1 MNKYLV
7 KLGSEM
13 SGGRYFEAVPP
24 VQFQD
29 KEQLPVVT
37 GKDKNVEKNKYLE
50 KIALNKYEK
59 YLVDNVGT
67 SSTGQNREGTNRAI
81 EYESIDKTQK
91 HYSKGQKGGMNPRQ
105 KAEAKR
111 QGERYSK
118 APGASTRGGGA
129 TNGPSLS
136 ERLHKFKNEKSFE
149 RINEFHK
156 ASPQFKMGEPVV
168 EKAVKDSSKL
178 KTLGK
183 VGLGVGAAAGAG
195 YLGYKYLTREKQ
207 ASFSPE
213 LLEKLAATALSKRVN
228 DKTRGSRLNV
238 ESPMGNHV
246 PSSTLNKSLNSGK
259 ADPLTQPLSQ
269 RLADRKQAISLKNGG
284 DSPFK
289 DGKGKAD
296 QIHNAKALRSGGST
310 GTFDNHPNNFGRA
323 NAANIES
330 ALKDSKAGHTASL
343 KFNQSGSTS
352 FASTAPE
359 VKAPQSLGARIMSRL
374 KSGAGSAAAHV
385 RSRVSSMA
393 RTPMG
398 KIGLGVGAVAAA
410 GIGAKAMSGPKQEEQ
425 PYYSQGYGL

>member
-13 SGGRYFEAVPP
+13 SGGRYFEAIPP

-50 KIALNKYEK
+50 KIEKSAGSYSFNKKEGERLTAPQK
-59 YLVDNVGT
+59 VLAIGSMGAGVVAGRKLGETVAKRLPGPTAKLLTMGVGT
-67 SSTGQNREGTNRAI
+67 I
-81 EYESIDKTQK
+81 
-91 HYSKGQKGGMNPRQ
+91 
-105 KAEAKR
+105 
-111 QGERYSK
+111 
-118 APGASTRGGGA
+118 GGA
-129 TNGPSLS
+129 YG
-136 ERLHKFKNEKSFE
+136 
-149 RINEFHK
+149 
-156 ASPQFKMGEPVV
+156 
-168 EKAVKDSSKL
+168 
-178 KTLGK
+178 
-183 VGLGVGAAAGAG
+183 GLALADHAFFP
-195 YLGYKYLTREKQ
+195 REKQ
-207 ASFSPE
+207 SSFSPE

-228 DKTRGSRLNV
+228 DKTKGSRLNV
-238 ESPMGNHV
+238 ESESTDAYSKAYSGAQNKALGTSGKTMVDASKSGQAAATRQQGNI
-246 PSSTLNKSLNSGK
+246 PSSTLNASLNSGK
-259 ADPLTQPLSQ
+259 VDPLTQPLAQ

-296 QIHNAKALRSGGST
+296 QIHNAKTLRQGGNT
-310 GTFDNHPNNFGRA
+310 GAFDNHPNNFGRA

-410 GIGAKAMSGPKQEEQ
+410 GIGAKALSGPKQEEQ

>member
-29 KEQLPVVT
+29 KEQLPVVV
-37 GKDKNVEKNKYLE
+37 GKNKIVEKNKYLE

-59 YLVDNVGT
+59 YIRDNPSGQGIKESYVTAMDSLGKIRTKGKTPGILSTAKSMGKKLGDAAGT
-67 SSTGQNREGTNRAI
+67 R
-81 EYESIDKTQK
+81 
-91 HYSKGQKGGMNPRQ
+91 
-105 KAEAKR
+105 
-111 QGERYSK
+111 
-118 APGASTRGGGA
+118 RGGKP
-129 TNGPSLS
+129 NLS
-136 ERLHKFKNEKSFE
+136 TPPLQERLHAFKNEKSFE

-168 EKAVKDSSKL
+168 EKAVKDGSKL

-228 DKTRGSRLNV
+228 DKTKGSRLNV

-259 ADPLTQPLSQ
+259 VDPLTQPLAQ

-296 QIHNAKALRSGGST
+296 QIHNAKTLRQGGNT
-310 GTFDNHPNNFGRA
+310 GAFDNHPNNFGRA

-352 FASTAPE
+352 FSSTAPE

>member
-1 MNKYLV
+1 VNKYLV

-29 KEQLPVVT
+29 KEQLPVVV
-37 GKDKNVEKNKYLE
+37 GKNKVVEKNKYLE
-50 KIALNKYEK
+50 KIATDYENKYK
-59 YLVDNVGT
+59 LT
-67 SSTGQNREGTNRAI
+67 
-81 EYESIDKTQK
+81 
-91 HYSKGQKGGMNPRQ
+91 
-105 KAEAKR
+105 
-111 QGERYSK
+111 
-118 APGASTRGGGA
+118 
-129 TNGPSLS
+129 L
-136 ERLHKFKNEKSFE
+136 
-149 RINEFHK
+149 
-156 ASPQFKMGEPVV
+156 PQRVL
-168 EKAVKDSSKL
+168 A
-178 KTLGK
+178 LGS
-183 VGLGVGAAAGAG
+183 GAAGAVAG
-195 YLGYKYLTREKQ
+195 REVGEAVARRLPGPTAKLLTMGVGTIGGAYGGLALANHAFFPREKKASLEKSAEETSVGYRTGVRAAKLIEWPLPSSPTLHRVAGTVGDSIEKGVKNVLHKS

-259 ADPLTQPLSQ
+259 VDPLTQPLSQ

-284 DSPFK
+284 NSPFK
-289 DGKGKAD
+289 EGKGKAD

-310 GTFDNHPNNFGRA
+310 GVFDNHPNNFGRN
-323 NAANIES
+323 NASNIES
-330 ALKDSKAGHTASL
+330 ALRDSKAGHTASL

-385 RSRVSSMA
+385 RGKVSAMA